1 MRLSS
6 EERRNKILHEVMNQ
20 KEVSINDLAAKF
32 QVTTETIRKDVGF
45 LQEKN
50 LLAKKHGA
58 VELTKPFLESEFS
71 VKEKQQMK
79 EKNAIAEKA
88 LAFIP
93 QNASLYLDT
102 STTVLQLAK
111 LLVMRNDL
119 TIVTNSLQISQI
131 LATSDNQV
139 LLAGGQ
145 FRKKSNSYVGA
156 WTLNALQSLNLDLG
170 FLGCDGF
177 SKTGPTIR
185 SYQELE
191 IKSTVIAHCQ
201 KNMILCDS
209 SKIGN
214 QGLYTFADFQDIDMV
229 LAERQLTEDERKNFP
244 DELLFYSQD

>member
-1 MRLSS
+1 MRLTS

-20 KEVSINDLAAKF
+20 KEVSINDLAEKF

-50 LLAKKHGA
+50 LLAKKHGS
-58 VELTKPFLESEFS
+58 VELTKPFLESAFS

-88 LAFIP
+88 LDFIP

-145 FRKKSNSYVGA
+145 FRKKVIPM
-156 WTLNALQSLNLDLG
+156 LVLG
-170 FLGCDGF
+170 L
-177 SKTGPTIR
+177 
-185 SYQELE
+185 
-191 IKSTVIAHCQ
+191 
-201 KNMILCDS
+201 
-209 SKIGN
+209 
-214 QGLYTFADFQDIDMV
+214 
-229 LAERQLTEDERKNFP
+229 
-244 DELLFYSQD
+244 

>member
-1 MRLSS
+1 MRVTS
-6 EERRNKILHEVMNQ
+6 EERRNKILHEVMNK
-20 KEVSINDLAAKF
+20 KEVSINELSETF
-32 QVTTETIRKDVGF
+32 HVTTETIRKDVSF

-50 LLAKKHGA
+50 LLAKKHGS
-58 VELTKPFLESEFS
+58 VTLTKPFLESEFS
-71 VKEKQQMK
+71 VKEKRQLN

-88 LAFIP
+88 LDFIP

-111 LLVMRNDL
+111 LLVMRDDL

-139 LLAGGQ
+139 LLTGGQ

-156 WTLNALQSLNLDLG
+156 WTLHALQTVNLDLA
-170 FLGCDGF
+170 FLCCDGF

-191 IKSTVIAHCQ
+191 IKSSVITHS
-201 KNMILCDS
+201 KKSLILCDS
-209 SKIGN
+209 SKLGN
-214 QGLYTFADFQDIDMV
+214 QGLYTFSEFQTIDMV
-229 LAERQLTEDERKNFP
+229 LMERPLTDEERSAFP
-244 DELLFYSQD
+244 EEVLFYSQN